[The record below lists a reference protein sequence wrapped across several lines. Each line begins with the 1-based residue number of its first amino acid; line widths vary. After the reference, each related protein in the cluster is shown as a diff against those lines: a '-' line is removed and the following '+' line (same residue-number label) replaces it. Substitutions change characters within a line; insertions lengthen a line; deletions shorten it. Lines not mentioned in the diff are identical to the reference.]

1 MSPNGA
7 RSRLFP
13 VVLGLLACAAMAL
26 AVSASLAATSAKTA
40 AIVLGKTPKTPK
52 PNCPTPK
59 GDNVPADQRCQ
70 AMGRVTGFQI
80 SADGRRGPYKVRQPG
95 RIVAW
100 GIDLSR
106 PAKDEQEFFAEVLEK
121 SGPPS
126 ARLSVLKS
134 KGHQE
139 FKLVKQS
146 PVVQLQPYLGHKPV
160 FTLTDP
166 LKVRKG
172 LVVALTT
179 PTWVSNLADAGADNS
194 DAWRT
199 SRDSGAC
206 GTETNDSAEEN
217 EADLTKRSRPQ
228 QKVGGVRAYACKY
241 TGARIL
247 YRAYLAPRGGSGG
260 GGGGGGG
267 GGNGGGGNGR
277 GGN

>member
-1 MSPNGA
+1 MTANGA
-7 RSRLFP
+7 RSRAIAAVLALCACALVAVVASTSLAASADKVSA
-13 VVLGLLACAAMAL
+13 VVLGR
-26 AVSASLAATSAKTA
+26 TA
-40 AIVLGKTPKTPK
+40 NTPT

-80 SADGRRGPYKVRQPG
+80 SADGRRGLYKIRQPG

-100 GIDLSR
+100 SVDLAR
-106 PAKDEQEFFAEVLEK
+106 PSKEEQKFFETALEK

-126 ARLSVLKS
+126 ARLSILKA
-134 KGHQE
+134 KEDQQ

-146 PVVQLQPYLGHKPV
+146 PVVQLQSLLGNRPV
-160 FTLTDP
+160 FTLTEP
-166 LKVRKG
+166 LRVRPG

-179 PTWVSNLADAGADNS
+179 PTWVANLADAGASDS

-199 SRDSGAC
+199 SRDPGAC
-206 GTETNDSAEEN
+206 GTEPNDTAEEN

-228 QKVGGVRAYACKY
+228 QKVGGVRTYACKY

-247 YRAYLAPRGGSGG
+247 YRAYLAPRG
-260 GGGGGGG
+260 
-267 GGNGGGGNGR
+267 
-277 GGN
+277 

>member
-1 MSPNGA
+1 M
-7 RSRLFP
+7 
-13 VVLGLLACAAMAL
+13 VL
-26 AVSASLAATSAKTA
+26 AVSAALAASAGKTA
-40 AIVLGKTPKTPK
+40 AIVLGKTPHTPQ

-59 GDNVPADQRCQ
+59 GDNVPADERCQ

-80 SADGRRGPYKVRQPG
+80 GADGRRGLYKVREPG

-100 GIDLSR
+100 SVDLSR
-106 PAKDEQEFFAEVLEK
+106 PSKDEQEFFAEVLEK

-126 ARLSVLKS
+126 ARLSILKS
-134 KGHQE
+134 KGHND

-146 PVVQLQPYLGHKPV
+146 PVVQLHPFLGKSPV

-166 LKVRKG
+166 LKVRAG

-179 PTWVSNLADAGADNS
+179 PTWVSNLSDAGAADS

-199 SRDSGAC
+199 SRDEGAC

-228 QKVGGVRAYACKY
+228 QKVGGVREYACKY

-247 YRAYLAPRGGSGG
+247 YRAYLAPRGGGG
-260 GGGGGGG
+260 GEGEG
-267 GGNGGGGNGR
+267 GGN
-277 GGN
+277 